1 MPRIRT
7 PATITEWYLLRGKR
21 ADIIQQAG
29 MTKSIYY
36 NRKENPGELR
46 LHEFGPLAKDLTDE
60 QIVTIVRAWS

>member
-21 ADIIQQAG
+21 SDIIQKTG

-36 NRKENPGELR
+36 SRKDNPGDLKLQEV
-46 LHEFGPLAKDLTDE
+46 GPLAKDLTDE
-60 QIVTIVRAWS
+60 QIVEIVRAWE